1 MPRIRHVGGPVR
13 YNHRALTGV
22 SEPGDEH
29 TVSDKAAEYL
39 LNRRHFERVA
49 DEVVLDDDE
58 YDVVDDADGADGGEL
73 VDANDKLDRLMER
86 GELSELTKSELYD
99 RATEADIDGRST
111 MDKAELIDALRE
123 D

>member
-29 TVSDKAAEYL
+29 TVSDEAAEYL

-49 DEVVLDDDE
+49 DEVVLTEGEDYEVHDD
-58 YDVVDDADGADGGEL
+58 
-73 VDANDKLDRLMER
+73 
-86 GELSELTKSELYD
+86 LSELTKEEVYA
-99 RATEADIDGRST
+99 RAQAADIAGRSQ
-111 MDKAELIDALRE
+111 MNKDELIAALE
-123 D
+123 E